1 MNKVYVIGIGPGR
14 EDYLLP
20 IAKKAIARSDCLIGA
35 KRMISLFK
43 DMSKEKINLSC
54 DFTKV
59 ISFIKENK
67 DKKIISVLVSGDP
80 GLYSFLGQIEKSLK
94 KNEYLVIPG
103 VSALQMSFAK
113 IGEAWQDAKVI
124 SLHGRKVDN
133 LAQEIEI
140 HSKVFLFTDL
150 EFPPEKIAS
159 YLLKKGLENRR
170 AVVFENLS
178 YPDEKIIDTNLK
190 DLTKQKGFK
199 LCVMIIKKEQ
209 NSTESA

>member
-14 EDYLLP
+14 GDYLLP
-20 IAKKAIARSDCLIGA
+20 IAKKTIAKSDCLIGA
-35 KRMISLFK
+35 KRIISLFK
-43 DMSKEKINLSC
+43 GLNKEKINLSC

-67 DKKIISVLVSGDP
+67 DKKVISVLVSGDP
-80 GLYSFLGQIEKSLK
+80 GLYSFLGQIAKALK
-94 KNEYLVIPG
+94 KEEYLVIPG
-103 VSALQMSFAK
+103 VSALQLSFAK

-124 SLHGRKVDN
+124 SLHGRKIDN
-133 LAQEIEI
+133 LVQEIKA

-150 EFPPEKIAS
+150 KFPPEKIAS
-159 YLLKKGLENRR
+159 YLLKKGLESRR
-170 AVVFENLS
+170 AVVLENLS

-190 DLTKQKGFK
+190 SLSQQKGFK
-199 LCVMIIKKEQ
+199 LCVMIVKKEQ